1 MTLGVTDTAGAW
13 AWAIAAD
20 DSHGYDQGSRWGPD
34 YDCSSLVIS
43 AYKKA
48 GVPLT
53 CTYTGNMRADML
65 THGFKDVTGKID
77 LSTGNGLQRGDVL
90 LHEAKHTALC
100 IGGGKLLHA
109 AGNERGGA
117 TGGRTGD
124 QTGREICIAGYF
136 NFPWQCVLRYEG
148 KEPSAGTPHQSPAA
162 TASPQGEAVYTVKEG
177 DSFWAIAARELG
189 DGARCVELAEYN
201 GLTVRSVIH
210 PGQVLRLPG
219 GTAGAPSSSGQ
230 TPHQSPAA
238 TASPPLSVG
247 SADISPRRG
256 ESSPQGEAE
265 EELIV
270 KLRRTAAEKMKK
282 AAADRGITLA
292 QLIEEVFV

>member
-1 MTLGVTDTAGAW
+1 MTMGVTDTAVAW
-13 AWAIAAD
+13 ARAIAAD

-162 TASPQGEAVYTVKEG
+162 TASPQGEAVYTVKE
-177 DSFWAIAARELG
+177 
-189 DGARCVELAEYN
+189 
-201 GLTVRSVIH
+201 
-210 PGQVLRLPG
+210 
-219 GTAGAPSSSGQ
+219 
-230 TPHQSPAA
+230 
-238 TASPPLSVG
+238 
-247 SADISPRRG
+247 
-256 ESSPQGEAE
+256 
-265 EELIV
+265 
-270 KLRRTAAEKMKK
+270 
-282 AAADRGITLA
+282 
-292 QLIEEVFV
+292 